1 MGDKPLPSTLRSLTG
16 LRALAAGAVF
26 LRHSGYLFDHTSLRH
41 VTLRLFVQGGVGVSF
56 FFVLSGFVLAWS
68 WRPGLSAFYR
78 RRFARIYPAYLAS
91 TIAAAGLI
99 WLIGG
104 TVSTTAVVAVVLLVQ
119 SWSSS
124 PSIFNALNSVSW
136 SLSCEAFFYLLFPAL
151 ILAAVRLPVVVRRL
165 AFAAVA
171 FDVIAI
177 PTWVF
182 GPSVWLDYIFPPTR
196 LLEFICGLLLAL
208 EVKSGRWPRVPLA
221 VAWPIAIAGYLV
233 AGEAGHWATLGLTGA
248 QGYAAVTIV
257 PFVILIGAYA
267 TRDVAGEP
275 SRMGS
280 NVLVRLGEMSYAF
293 YLVHYL
299 VIQLFAHYTRSW
311 RPTLL
316 EAIATAF
323 ALFIAALATAS
334 ALYFV
339 VERPAER
346 RLRPA
351 LRRHEAVVV

>member
-1 MGDKPLPSTLRSLTG
+1 MTDKPLPLTLRSLTG

-56 FFVLSGFVLAWS
+56 FFVLSGFVLTWS
-68 WRPGLSAFYR
+68 WRPGVIAFYR

-104 TVSTTAVVAVVLLVQ
+104 TVSTTAVVAVLLLSQ
-119 SWSSS
+119 SWFSS
-124 PSIFNALNSVSW
+124 PSVFNALNSVSW

-151 ILAAVRLPVVVRRL
+151 IFAAVRLPVGVRRL
-165 AFAAVA
+165 AFAALV

-182 GPSVWLDYIFPPTR
+182 GPNVWLDYIFPPTR
-196 LLEFICGLLLAL
+196 LLEFLCGMLLAL
-208 EVKSGRWPRVPLA
+208 EVKSGRWPRVRLA
-221 VAWPIAIAGYLV
+221 VAWPIAITGYLL
-233 AGEAGHWATLGLTGA
+233 AGEAGHWALLGLTGA

-257 PFVILIGAYA
+257 PFLILIGAYA

-275 SRMGS
+275 TRMGS
-280 NVLVRLGEMSYAF
+280 AVAVRLGEISYAF

-299 VIQLFAHYTRSW
+299 LIRLFAHYTGSW
-311 RPTLL
+311 RPTLP
-316 EAIATAF
+316 E
-323 ALFIAALATAS
+323 ALATVFALLAAAFVTS
-334 ALYFV
+334 ATLFFV

-351 LRRHEAVVV
+351 LRRREAVAV